1 MDELISKKDL
11 LQETGI
17 SYGQLY
23 RWKRE
28 RLIPD
33 AWFEKRS
40 SYTGQETF
48 FPRTLILERVH
59 FILTH
64 KDEYSLTELRAPF
77 DGIIG
82 LRNVSEGAYAS
93 PSVVVAK
100 LTKISPLK
108 IDLFVPE
115 RYASQIRPGT
125 PLSFTV
131 EGRNETFRAEVYAQ
145 ESKVDIATRTL
156 AVRALYPNTRGTL
169 LPGRFVTVKI
179 RLHDIPDAI
188 AVPTEAIVPEMGVDK
203 VYLYKGGKAQAV
215 EVKTGLRTDSSIQI
229 IEGLNVGDTLITSGT
244 LQLREG
250 LPVKLDTVE

>member
-64 KDEYSLTELRAPF
+64 KDEYSLT
-77 DGIIG
+77 
-82 LRNVSEGAYAS
+82 
-93 PSVVVAK
+93 
-100 LTKISPLK
+100 
-108 IDLFVPE
+108 
-115 RYASQIRPGT
+115 
-125 PLSFTV
+125 
-131 EGRNETFRAEVYAQ
+131 
-145 ESKVDIATRTL
+145 
-156 AVRALYPNTRGTL
+156 
-169 LPGRFVTVKI
+169 
-179 RLHDIPDAI
+179 
-188 AVPTEAIVPEMGVDK
+188 
-203 VYLYKGGKAQAV
+203 
-215 EVKTGLRTDSSIQI
+215 
-229 IEGLNVGDTLITSGT
+229 
-244 LQLREG
+244 QLRELLSPESVSRSYDLRAVSALPGVSRSARLYETIFHRCVLNHGQALSVVIAANYDEQCRPGDAALCAFLSAMDRWDREDG
-250 LPVKLDTVE
+250 LFSLSEGRLYVVRQRNHSIPLFFSADGDLHACAGTQIDYSLSLNEISRTFTRILNQLILE